1 MKKYLL
7 FDLDGTLTDPKDGIT
22 KSVQYA
28 LRKFGIEEECEN
40 LISFIGPPLLDSFME
55 FYGFDIEK
63 AELAIK
69 YYRERFSTIGLL
81 ENSVIDGIP
90 EVLSKLKEH
99 GYIMAVA
106 TSKPTH
112 FAVPICEKFNLSEY
126 FHLIIG
132 SELDGT
138 RTKKSEV
145 ICEVLKQLGAAPG
158 QAVMIG
164 DRKHDIIGAKESGTT
179 SIGVTF
185 GYAKDGELK
194 KAGADFIVKTPAEL
208 LDCILEIN

>member
-55 FYGFDIEK
+55 FYGFDIDK

-69 YYRERFSTIGLL
+69 YYRERYSTIGLF
-81 ENSVIDGIP
+81 ENNVIEGIQ
-90 EVLSKLKEH
+90 EVLSKLKDH

-112 FAVPICEKFNLSEY
+112 FAIPICEKFKLSEY
-126 FHLIIG
+126 FDLIIG

-138 RTKKSEV
+138 GTRKSDV
-145 ICEVLKQLGAAPG
+145 IFEVLKQLDAIPG
-158 QAVMIG
+158 QAVMVG
-164 DRKHDIIGAKESGTT
+164 DRKHDIIGAKETGTI

-185 GYAKDGELK
+185 GYAEECELE

-208 LDCILEIN
+208 LDCILKIN